1 MKYFKLVSLNEN
13 YFTNVI
19 MEWDVSKYKNEKEL
33 RQNVYIKIDLLLA
46 CFKKQTLLSVL
57 NEMQC
62 EVFWSNNRKDCGCF
76 ESRFSIPLYFV
87 NLILKQYNLKLIYGD

>member
-1 MKYFKLVSLNEN
+1 MKYFKLVPLNEN
-13 YFTNVI
+13 SFTNVI
-19 MEWDVSKYKNEKEL
+19 IEWDISKYKNEKEL
-33 RQNVYIKIDLLLA
+33 RENAYNKIDLLLA

-62 EVFWSNNRKDCGCF
+62 EVFGSNNGKECGCF
-76 ESRFSIPLYFV
+76 ESKFSIPLYFV